1 MAQQKAVVLPKAK
14 GDWLVDTVPVYTPGP
29 GEILVKVHACALNP
43 VDWKIQAYE
52 IYINKFPAVHGVDI
66 AGTVEALGEGVTGF
80 AKGDRVLTQ
89 GVINEITHAGFQQYT
104 LSNADVTAKVR
115 HHAPVQYRAAYHTPP
130 GRTRSPATSP
140 STRRPP
146 SPAGLA
152 LTPPWAD
159 GGAGKYA
166 GKPIVVFA
174 GASSVGQYV
183 IQVARLSG
191 FSPII
196 TTASPHNAAYLQGLG
211 ATHVLDRALSGDALR
226 AAVKQITSA
235 PIEVVFDAVSG
246 ADTQNVGYELLAP
259 DGTMVIVLAN
269 AVPEAKQTRDRKIQ
283 SVFANVNV
291 PQNRALGRSL
301 YAQLTGLLETG
312 AIKPNRV
319 EVLPNGLHGIILG
332 LAKLREGVSNVK
344 LVGHPQETA

>member
-89 GVINEITHAGFQQYT
+89 GVINEITHGGFQQYT
-104 LSNADVTAKVR
+104 LSNADVTAKIPDNISFDQASTV
-115 HHAPVQYRAAYHTPP
+115 PL
-130 GRTRSPATSP
+130 GLATAVINLYS
-140 STRRPP
+140 
-146 SPAGLA
+146 AGLA

-183 IQVARLSG
+183 IQVAKLSG
-191 FSPII
+191 FGPII

-269 AVPEAKQTRDRKIQ
+269 AVPEAKQTKDRKIQ

>member
-14 GDWLVDTVPVYTPGP
+14 GDWLVDSVPVYTPGP
-29 GEILVKVHACALNP
+29 GEILIKIHASALNP
-43 VDWKIQAYE
+43 VDWKIQAYDFFVD
-52 IYINKFPAVHGVDI
+52 KFPAVLGTDI

-89 GVINEITHAGFQQYT
+89 GVINENAHAGFQQYT
-104 LSNADVTAKVR
+104 LSNADVTAKI
-115 HHAPVQYRAAYHTPP
+115 
-130 GRTRSPATSP
+130 P
-140 STRRPP
+140 SNISFDQASTVPL
-146 SPAGLA
+146 GLA
-152 LTPPWAD
+152 TAVVGLYGGGISLTPPWAD

-174 GASSVGQYV
+174 GASSVGQYA
-183 IQVARLSG
+183 IQVAKLSG

-235 PIEVVFDAVSG
+235 PIEFAYDAVSG
-246 ADTQNVGYELLAP
+246 ADTQTAGYELLAP
-259 DGTMVIVLAN
+259 GGAIVIVLAN
-269 AVPEAKQTRDRKIQ
+269 AVPEAKQTKDRKIEH
-283 SVFANVNV
+283 VFGNVNA

-301 YAQLTGLLETG
+301 YAKLTGLLETG

-319 EVLPNGLHGIILG
+319 EVLPNGLQGIILG
-332 LAKLREGVSNVK
+332 LAKLKAGVSNVK
-344 LVGHPQETA
+344 LVGRPQETA